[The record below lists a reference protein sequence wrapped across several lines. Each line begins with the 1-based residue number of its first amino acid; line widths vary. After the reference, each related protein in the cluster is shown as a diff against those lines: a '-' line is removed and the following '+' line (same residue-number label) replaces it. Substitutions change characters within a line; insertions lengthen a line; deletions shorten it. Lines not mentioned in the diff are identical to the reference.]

1 MFPPTRWD
9 IEMILIILA
18 SAWTECKMQ
27 KLASRMSTGEFM
39 ITAIYSVFPQT
50 DFRDKTCQIV
60 TRESWTHVV
69 ILNLWLQG
77 SISLAWRLPRS
88 RLPHMRRSKIGCYL
102 GSRATLFSQAFQHF
116 AQLTHTW
123 KRSRIF
129 WKDSIVKET
138 ENEKGVSSLLKCF
151 VITSTHIKFSVSC
164 KSVLRD
170 DPRTL

>member
-9 IEMILIILA
+9 IEMILLA
-18 SAWTECKMQ
+18 SAWTEYKMQ

-50 DFRDKTCQIV
+50 DFRDKRCQIV

-102 GSRATLFSQAFQHF
+102 SSRATLFSQAFQRF

-129 WKDSIVKET
+129 WKDLKVKET

-151 VITSTHIKFSVSC
+151 VITSTQIKFSVSY